1 MPRRA
6 GFVPVFLAAVAALLV
21 TSVAGPARA
30 ASPQSRGYYAQLSE
44 PSIPARHPT
53 RVLMIDVTRAGS
65 RVVAVGTHGII
76 VWSDDNGQTWH
87 QAKVPVSPTLTAVQF
102 VNAQQG
108 WAVGQYG
115 VVLHTADG
123 GKTWTEQLDGLT
135 AAQLVLKQ
143 ARAASGTSD
152 AAKQALKK
160 AETLAKARPERPL
173 LGLHFTSARDGYVV
187 GAWNSIYRTTDG
199 GKTWQPWQEH
209 LNAGKGWHLYGR
221 NIYAVQAVGSRILL
235 AGEGGFVQTSAHG
248 EDNFTPLQT
257 PYQYTYFGIVKGGP
271 QDVVLYG
278 MTGTAYWSGDG
289 GQNWQK
295 VKVESST
302 NFSATTRLKN
312 GTILL
317 ADVAG
322 EIFASHD
329 GGKSFKQIMNVGQ
342 PVTGMVET
350 ADGHLVITGS
360 NGVSRVSL
368 PN

>member
-1 MPRRA
+1 MARTL
-6 GFVPVFLAAVAALLV
+6 LAVAAALLV
-21 TSVAGPARA
+21 AAVAGPAQA
-30 ASPQSRGYYAQLSE
+30 ASPHSRKFYAQLTE
-44 PSIPARHPT
+44 PAIPARHPT
-53 RVLMIDVTRAGS
+53 RVLMVDVTRAGS
-65 RVVAVGTHGII
+65 RIVAVGTHGII
-76 VWSDDNGQTWH
+76 VWSDDNGKTWH

-102 VNAQQG
+102 VSPQQG

-115 VVLHTADG
+115 VVLHTGDG
-123 GKTWTEQLDGLT
+123 GKTWTEQLDGLS

-143 ARAASGTSD
+143 ARAAGGTSD
-152 AAKQALKK
+152 QAKQELKK

-173 LGLHFTSARDGYVV
+173 LGLHFTSAEDGYVV

-199 GKTWQPWQEH
+199 GKTWQPWQGH

-221 NIYAVQAVGSRILL
+221 NIYAVQKVGKRILL
-235 AGEGGFVQTSAHG
+235 AGEGGFVQTQGPG
-248 EDNFTPLQT
+248 ETDFTPLHT
-257 PYQYTYFGIVKGGP
+257 PYQYTFFGIVKGGP
-271 QDVVLYG
+271 KDVVLYG
-278 MTGTAYWSGDG
+278 MTGSAYWSGDG
-289 GQNWQK
+289 GQHWQK

-302 NFSATTRLKN
+302 NFSAATRLNN

-329 GGKSFKQIMNVGQ
+329 GGKTFKQVMNVGQ
-342 PVTGMVET
+342 AVTGMVET

-368 PN
+368 PH